1 MQRLNSVFG
10 VFSGGRICRLLSLSM
25 GILLAGCGLRVPP
38 IQEVGDR
45 AEGQRFVDAV
55 VSNINCELRGAFND
69 LRDTYPQ
76 GTFMDNWGAQ
86 TTLTLTYDET
96 GALAPGALGTPAPL
110 IGVFSIGGGLN
121 LSSEA
126 VRTETLNSYFLVS
139 DLNKKRCSPE
149 ALPNGP
155 FLLQSDLKLSEWL
168 NDVYAT
174 SLMQT
179 VNFNESV
186 AAASNN
192 NVVQHEVK
200 FIITTSGTLNPSW
213 KISTVTVNPS
223 GNLLSLGRV
232 RTNDLLITL
241 GPAQQAVLA
250 LNKNG
255 HKVVTVEPSRQAAD
269 LHLSSTI
276 GNSISNALT
285 NGLITNG
292 AITNGFIIH

>member
-1 MQRLNSVFG
+1 
-10 VFSGGRICRLLSLSM
+10 
-25 GILLAGCGLRVPP
+25 
-38 IQEVGDR
+38 
-45 AEGQRFVDAV
+45 VDAV

-110 IGVFSIGGGLN
+110 INVFSIGGGLN

-126 VRTETLNSYFLVS
+126 VRTETLNSYFLIS

-200 FIITTSGTLNPSW
+200 FIITTSGTLHPSW
-213 KISTVTVNPS
+213 KISTVTVSPG

-241 GPAQQAVLA
+241 GPAQKSVLA

-255 HKVVTVEPSRQAAD
+255 RKVVTLEPSRQAAD

-276 GNSISNALT
+276 GNSIGNALT

-292 AITNGFIIH
+292 VITNGFTIH